1 MVYIHTEA
9 FFLKVFGIKYWF
21 LRKNRLQIF
30 RFKTT
35 PRSLFIGEKPK
46 QIGIYG
52 GASNIK

>member
-21 LRKNRLQIF
+21 LRKKRLQIF

-46 QIGIYG
+46 QIGIYCR
-52 GASNIK
+52 I